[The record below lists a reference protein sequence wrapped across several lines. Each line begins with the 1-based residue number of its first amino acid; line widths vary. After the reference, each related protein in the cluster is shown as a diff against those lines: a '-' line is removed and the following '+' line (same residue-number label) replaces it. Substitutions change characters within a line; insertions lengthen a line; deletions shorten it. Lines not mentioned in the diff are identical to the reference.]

1 MKIID
6 VSDEVW
12 MLVHQ
17 RYGMSWIVYT
27 LYPVLKKKLLDL
39 AATEYDV
46 VNLQNNVKNEK
57 RHAMYKQKN
66 NDKKTIIIYPII
78 MNCSINM

>member
-1 MKIID
+1 MNVSASKIWNKLNHIHI
-6 VSDEVW
+6 VS
-12 MLVHQ
+12 
-17 RYGMSWIVYT
+17 S
-27 LYPVLKKKLLDL
+27 LKKKLLDL
-39 AATEYDV
+39 AATKYDV

-78 MNCSINM
+78 MNCSIIMYNSKFLY